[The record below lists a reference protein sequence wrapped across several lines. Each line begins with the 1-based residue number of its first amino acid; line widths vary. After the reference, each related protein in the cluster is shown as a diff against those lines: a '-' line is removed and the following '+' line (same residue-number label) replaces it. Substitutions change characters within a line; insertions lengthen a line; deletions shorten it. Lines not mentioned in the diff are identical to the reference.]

1 MQVSIRKLKQNVN
14 TWINRDEQSR
24 DCVLVTANDGPAKAV
39 LFGIEAV
46 EALLG
51 I

>member
-1 MQVSIRKLKQNVN
+1 MQVSIRKLNQNVN
-14 TWINRDEQSR
+14 TWINRAEQSR